1 MNGQNP
7 DRKEFNADEHRRKLI
22 SMFMDVRKM
31 KDWADYSWQELSE
44 LAHAAIGRAEW
55 FLGRKNYRVFGL
67 YLRLYT
73 DIWQYACD
81 QLNPEDYQ
89 YFCCSQSSAAAAGI
103 Q

>member
-7 DRKEFNADEHRRKLI
+7 KKNEFNTEEHQRKLI
-22 SMFMDVRKM
+22 SMFMDVRKK
-31 KDWADYSWQELSE
+31 KDWAGRGWQELSE
-44 LAHAAIGRAEW
+44 LAHAAIDRAEW
-55 FLGRKNYRVFGL
+55 FLSRRNYRVFGL

-81 QLNPEDYQ
+81 RLNLEDYR
-89 YFCCSQSSAAAAGI
+89 YFCSSQLSVASAGI